1 MLMSRW
7 WDAWAA
13 PVEPRKRFPDPEE
26 LVLVLV
32 ARGARGFP
40 QLSLRLL
47 EGKAG
52 CCGSPGLTGE
62 LTCSGMDVLWKPER
76 RLTEVAAVLLLNA
89 APAILE
95 ASVTPCE
102 ALLGLE
108 KALLN
113 VLLLAAL
120 LAAVTFGPKSG
131 LEQLLTKLPPWPHR
145 PAAVVPPIRARWC
158 TLLCFSVGKPAPV
171 PPPPP
176 PSAPPLRWRP
186 RFLRNQRKTFS

>member
-13 PVEPRKRFPDPEE
+13 PVEPRKRLPDPEE

-47 EGKAG
+47 EGRAG

-62 LTCSGMDVLWKPER
+62 LTCSGMEVLWKPER

-89 APAILE
+89 ALE
-95 ASVTPCE
+95 ASPEAAIPPTPCE

-113 VLLLAAL
+113 VLLLLLAAL

-145 PAAVVPPIRARWC
+145 PAAVVPPIRAR
-158 TLLCFSVGKPAPV
+158 
-171 PPPPP
+171 
-176 PSAPPLRWRP
+176 
-186 RFLRNQRKTFS
+186 